1 MTPQRLLVYLLIIA
15 FVAAPFLGLLYG
27 PTFGLVML
35 TLAIALT
42 LGLTIPA
49 QAQAPPEQQPRL
61 AKMIKL
67 NWAML
72 ILAVVFLIVS
82 IIA

>member
-27 PTFGLVML
+27 PTIGLMLL

-49 QAQAPPEQQPRL
+49 MEQSPPEQQPRL
-61 AKMIKL
+61 ALMIKL

-72 ILAVVFLIVS
+72 VLAIVFLIVS

>member
-27 PTFGLVML
+27 PTLGLIML

-49 QAQAPPEQQPRL
+49 LAQAPPEQQPRL
-61 AKMIKL
+61 ALMIKM
-67 NWAML
+67 NWVLLVLALACL
-72 ILAVVFLIVS
+72 IITV
-82 IIA
+82 IA